1 MQQSEER
8 SQLASEI
15 KRDFDAQ
22 QNNRYNFETQWR
34 EIAQR
39 FVPAHSDLFHS
50 VGNLQSDGEKRTEYI
65 FDSQPVIALSRF
77 SSILDS
83 MLTPRAST
91 WHKLRV
97 SDPNL
102 NKSRRV
108 KLFFDDLTRILFQY
122 RYQPE
127 ANFAGQNNQVY
138 HSIGAYGTGS
148 MLVDEHES
156 GIGMRYK
163 AIHLSEFHLVENHQG
178 VVDKVFRYFPLTIRQ
193 AYQWWGDRLP
203 DNLISKLETSPET
216 KVFFIHRVAPNK
228 NIDPEKSDFRGM
240 SYSSVYMSVEGM
252 HIVSVSGYNTFPYPT
267 ARYSQSP
274 GEVYGRSPA
283 MEVLPAVKTLNE
295 QKKTVLKQG
304 HRTVDPVLLAHD
316 DGVLDTFSL
325 RPGAINYGGV
335 TADGRPLVTQLPV
348 GNVNIGRDMMQDERN
363 TINDAFLVTVFQIL
377 TETPRM
383 TATEVLERTREKG
396 VLLSPTL
403 GRIQTEYL
411 GPLIEREL
419 DILSRQGLLPEIP
432 PELEEANGEFKIEYD
447 SPLSRAQRAEEAS
460 GLLRTVENAISIAG
474 NTGNSSVLDHFDWDT
489 IIPELSSIN
498 GVPTR
503 WMKSMEDIQKERQ
516 ARAQAAQEQREVNNL
531 PAQSQMVNAIAKAGQ
546 AG

>member
-1 MQQSEER
+1 
-8 SQLASEI
+8 
-15 KRDFDAQ
+15 
-22 QNNRYNFETQWR
+22 
-34 EIAQR
+34 
-39 FVPAHSDLFHS
+39 
-50 VGNLQSDGEKRTEYI
+50 
-65 FDSQPVIALSRF
+65 
-77 SSILDS
+77 
-83 MLTPRAST
+83 
-91 WHKLRV
+91 
-97 SDPNL
+97 
-102 NKSRRV
+102 
-108 KLFFDDLTRILFQY
+108 
-122 RYQPE
+122 
-127 ANFAGQNNQVY
+127 
-138 HSIGAYGTGS
+138 
-148 MLVDEHES
+148 
-156 GIGMRYK
+156 
-163 AIHLSEFHLVENHQG
+163 
-178 VVDKVFRYFPLTIRQ
+178 
-193 AYQWWGDRLP
+193 
-203 DNLISKLETSPET
+203 
-216 KVFFIHRVAPNK
+216 
-228 NIDPEKSDFRGM
+228 
-240 SYSSVYMSVEGM
+240 
-252 HIVSVSGYNTFPYPT
+252 
-267 ARYSQSP
+267 
-274 GEVYGRSPA
+274 